1 MQPAHHDI
9 VICGTGLAGLATALG
24 LARGLA
30 HGGLR
35 PCLLGSKRDIPRL
48 ELGRHHPRVYA
59 ISPPAQQFLKRLGVW
74 GLLDASRI
82 AKVESMQVVGDAGGS
97 VALHGWQRMQA
108 ELAWIVESDA
118 LEIALRQALKMFEV
132 EWIEEPFA
140 QLARGRDSA
149 TVITAS
155 GRTLPA
161 QLVIGA
167 DGAHSAV
174 RQAAGIASR
183 EHAYGQLGLV
193 ANLIADAP
201 HLDTARQWFDHGDIL
216 ALLPMPDGATHLP
229 GTAQH
234 TQVSMVWSMEE
245 ARARD
250 LLALPHQAQAQRL
263 QALLAGMTGNA
274 PGAFCLHSDIL
285 SFPLTRLDSDMIAA
299 HGQTGV
305 ALVGDAAHRVHPLA
319 GQGLNL
325 ALGDVEQ
332 LIHVLREK
340 PPLVPC
346 GDASVLR
353 RYRRLRAQPVWA
365 MRTATD
371 SLQRLFASDL
381 PAVVWG
387 RNLGMQCVE
396 HLPWLKQR
404 LIAAASRN

>member
-30 HGGLR
+30 HTGLR
-35 PCLLGSKRDIPRL
+35 PCLLGRKRNIPRL
-48 ELGRHHPRVYA
+48 EPNQHHPRVYA
-59 ISPPAQQFLKRLGVW
+59 ISPPSQQFLKRLGVW
-74 GLLDASRI
+74 DLLDAARI
-82 AKVESMQVVGDAGGS
+82 TPVESMQVVGDAGGC

-132 EWIEEPFA
+132 EWVEEPFA
-140 QLARGRDSA
+140 QLARGRDTTS
-149 TVITAS
+149 VITPS
-155 GRTLPA
+155 GRALSA

-167 DGAHSAV
+167 DGAHSAM
-174 RQAAGIASR
+174 RQAAGIQSR
-183 EHAYGQLGLV
+183 EYAYGQSGLV
-193 ANLIADAP
+193 ANLVSSTP
-201 HLDTARQWFDHGDIL
+201 HLNTARQWFDHGEIL
-216 ALLPMPDGATHLP
+216 ALLPMPDV
-229 GTAQH
+229 TANLTTTQP
-234 TQVSMVWSMEE
+234 QVSMVWSMDET
-245 ARARD
+245 RARN
-250 LLALPHQAQAQRL
+250 LIALPHQEQAQRL
-263 QALLAGMTGNA
+263 QTLLAGMTGNA
-274 PGAFCLHSDIL
+274 PDALRVHSEIL
-285 SFPLTRLDSDMIAA
+285 SFPLTRLDSDVIAA

-332 LIHVLREK
+332 LVRVLREK

-353 RYRRLRAQPVWA
+353 RYRRLRVQPVWA

-371 SLQRLFASDL
+371 GLQRLFASRL